1 MTPIIH
7 LCSILAAIVGIFIPG
22 TLPLVQDSVHRPMEK
37 IVQEMTIF
45 SAVLFFPGN
54 MKANNLKSK
63 MFSLGSSE

>member
-22 TLPLVQDSVHRPMEK
+22 TLPLDSVHRPMEK